1 MQCSL
6 SNVFNLIL
14 NFPEFLKLS
23 KCYYYG
29 LNKVKLICNYC
40 FNSYFHTGNYG
51 HIFTPLERFYDDL
64 EDLLELTPMKD
75 VLFTIED
82 WNAKVGSQ
90 EIPAV
95 RCKFGLGVQN
105 EAVQRL
111 TEFCQE
117 NTLLIANTVFQ
128 QHKRQFHT
136 WTSPDGQYQ
145 N

>member
-75 VLFTIED
+75 VLFMIED

-90 EIPAV
+90 EIPAGTG
-95 RCKFGLGVQN
+95 KFSLGVQI
-105 EAVQRL
+105 EAGKRL
-111 TEFCQE
+111 TEFC
-117 NTLLIANTVFQ
+117 
-128 QHKRQFHT
+128 
-136 WTSPDGQYQ
+136 
-145 N
+145 